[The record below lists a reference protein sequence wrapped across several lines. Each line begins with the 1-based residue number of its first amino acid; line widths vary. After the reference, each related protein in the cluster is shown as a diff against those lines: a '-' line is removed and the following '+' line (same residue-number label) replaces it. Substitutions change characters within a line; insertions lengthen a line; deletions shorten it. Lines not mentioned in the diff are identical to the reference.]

1 MNTTILL
8 ITLIVLGIFSALLP
22 RTDQKINFAGCVN
35 LIISFFIST
44 YIIYYLFNALDFGF
58 TLTYQQVMFIYLLAG
73 NANLFK
79 QVKINKEEKELQNNE

>member
-8 ITLIVLGIFSALLP
+8 ITVIVLGIFSALLP
-22 RTDQKINFAGCVN
+22 RTDQKINFVGCVN

-58 TLTYQQVMFIYLLAG
+58 TLTYQQVMFIYLLTG
-73 NANLFK
+73 NTNLFN
-79 QVKINKEEKELQNNE
+79 QVKKNKEEKELQNNE